1 MLHNM
6 MVVEWIHKCDD
17 SIEDAAF
24 YDIVVDNEVGETVP
38 NTNDA
43 IDQAAE
49 FVLMQEENISR
60 QLLEVEYLEM
70 LGIRVHD
77 TSLRDDMEW
86 VSILLQLMCM
96 AQFQRNAL
104 YDMADHHRLRNAII
118 NNELERKHK
127 AAKGIN

>member
-1 MLHNM
+1 
-6 MVVEWIHKCDD
+6 
-17 SIEDAAF
+17 
-24 YDIVVDNEVGETVP
+24 VVDNEVGETVP

-77 TSLRDDMEW
+77 TSLRDDME
-86 VSILLQLMCM
+86 
-96 AQFQRNAL
+96 
-104 YDMADHHRLRNAII
+104 
-118 NNELERKHK
+118 
-127 AAKGIN
+127 